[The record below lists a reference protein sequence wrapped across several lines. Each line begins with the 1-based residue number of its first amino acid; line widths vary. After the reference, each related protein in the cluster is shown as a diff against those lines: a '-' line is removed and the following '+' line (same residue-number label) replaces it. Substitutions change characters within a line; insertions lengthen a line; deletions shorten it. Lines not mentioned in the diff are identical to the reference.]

1 MSENETDSDEKMQP
15 ELFFSSGNYDS
26 RQAEQYER
34 EEGLDAVA
42 VKIGKRIFAART
54 MAEHVIFRDVEEED
68 ERAAWFIAQP
78 YVANE
83 SDPRYFNR
91 QWFVQQWKQGGFG
104 RCVIFVAPYMTQWQ
118 CAHILFRPDG
128 TGLAVDTHENLLC
141 EFQWQENS
149 PFTWPELLAADPDD
163 LQPLCKTI
171 FESQVNTRLVNA
183 YLAPLGIT
191 PEDFADVPPRF
202 ECGSEQELRR
212 LTIAILH
219 SHPDL
224 FADGAKAIT
233 IKYRARTANK
243 RAFMALID
251 RYDEEPVPHLGRLQS
266 LCDLALRLN
275 TFVGET
281 WSHWMDTPTR
291 KGDFDKQMH
300 KIFVE
305 AQPPS
310 AHERAES
317 LLLLNDWLMDKVR
330 PEKRLRLLGL
340 DAEQ

>member
-1 MSENETDSDEKMQP
+1 MDTEEEMQTG
-15 ELFFSSGNYDS
+15 LFFSCGYYDS
-26 RQAEQYER
+26 REAEQYER

-42 VKIGKRIFAART
+42 VKIGRRIFAART
-54 MAEHVIFRDVEEED
+54 MAGYALFRDVEDED
-68 ERAAWFIAQP
+68 ERAALFIAQP
-78 YVANE
+78 YVASE

-91 QWFVQQWKQGGFG
+91 QWFVQQWKQGAFG
-104 RCVIFVAPYMTQWQ
+104 RCLIFVAPYMTQWQ

-128 TGLAVDTHENLLC
+128 TGLAADTFENPLL
-141 EFQWQENS
+141 EFVWREATPLS
-149 PFTWPELLAADPDD
+149 WPELLQADPDD

-171 FESQVNTRLVNA
+171 FETQVNTRIVNA

-191 PEDFADVPPRF
+191 PEDFVDVPPRF

-212 LTIAILH
+212 LTVAILH
-219 SHPDL
+219 SHPGL
-224 FADGAKAIT
+224 FEDNAKTIT

-251 RYDEEPVPHLGRLQS
+251 RYDAEPMPHLGRLQS

-281 WSHWMDTPTR
+281 WTHWMDTPTR

-317 LLLLNDWLMDKVR
+317 LLLLNDWLMNKVR
-330 PEKRLRLLGL
+330 PEKRLRLLGI
-340 DAEQ
+340 DAEE